1 MPLTR
6 KTATPWNSVRH
17 FRFSCFSSATNVYQH
32 KHHHLPTLRTYG
44 GWGGHVYVGFMLR
57 WNGTINIISSSTH
70 PHTSTLTYA
79 STSPH
84 SNMRTYGGGGA
95 CLRWV
100 HVALERQ
107 HQHIKEWQQ
116 NRVDTWY
123 DACGCKVLPSHGWS
137 KGLSKSSQKVWLEAW
152 GSEPC
157 WWPINYDFS
166 CWKSRP
172 VSPPHGSLWA
182 ESPLIH
188 AWNPNWLLVLYNMFT
203 SWTPRVSHFGIW
215 HLIYIYIYIYKLLNK

>member
-157 WWPINYDFS
+157 WWPTNYDFS
-166 CWKSRP
+166 CCE
-172 VSPPHGSLWA
+172 SLVRWA
-182 ESPLIH
+182 
-188 AWNPNWLLVLYNMFT
+188 
-203 SWTPRVSHFGIW
+203 PRTEVYGLNL
-215 HLIYIYIYIYKLLNK
+215 HLFMPEIPIDC

>member
-1 MPLTR
+1 MC
-6 KTATPWNSVRH
+6 PWQGKQLHPGIPCVISV
-17 FRFSCFSSATNVYQH
+17 FPVFQAQQMYININITIFQH
-32 KHHHLPTLRTYG
+32 WEHMG

-172 VSPPHGSLWA
+172 VRPPARKFMGWISTYSCLK
-182 ESPLIH
+182 SQLIASALQH
-188 AWNPNWLLVLYNMFT
+188 VYQLNPSRFTFWNLAFNLYI
-203 SWTPRVSHFGIW
+203 H
-215 HLIYIYIYIYKLLNK
+215 IYINY